1 MTEAAMSTEN
11 MSTEKLR
18 YVILYTAGVSLLVFI
33 INLVVLKANMQTTLM
48 WTGLF
53 AAIAFAM
60 AWRQATQKKL

>member
-1 MTEAAMSTEN
+1 MSN
-11 MSTEKLR
+11 EKLR
-18 YVILYTAGVSLLVFI
+18 YVVLYTVGIALLVFI
-33 INLVVLKANMQTTLM
+33 INFVVLKANMQSTLM

>member
-1 MTEAAMSTEN
+1 MSN
-11 MSTEKLR
+11 EKLR
-18 YVILYTAGVSLLVFI
+18 YVILYTAGIALLVFI
-33 INLVVLKANMQTTLM
+33 INYVVLKASTQSTLM

>member
-1 MTEAAMSTEN
+1 MTEAAMSN
-11 MSTEKLR
+11 EKLR
-18 YVILYTAGVSLLVFI
+18 YVILYTAGIALLVFI
-33 INLVVLKANMQTTLM
+33 LNYVVLKANMQSTLM

>member
-1 MTEAAMSTEN
+1 MSN
-11 MSTEKLR
+11 EKLR
-18 YVILYTAGVSLLVFI
+18 YVVLYTAGIALIVFI
-33 INLVVLKANMQTTLM
+33 INYVVLKANMQSTLM

>member
-1 MTEAAMSTEN
+1 MSN
-11 MSTEKLR
+11 EKLR
-18 YVILYTAGVSLLVFI
+18 YVILYTAGIALLVFI
-33 INLVVLKANMQTTLM
+33 INYVVLRANMQSTLM

>member
-1 MTEAAMSTEN
+1 MTEAAMSN
-11 MSTEKLR
+11 EKLR
-18 YVILYTAGVSLLVFI
+18 YVILYTAGIALLVFI
-33 INLVVLKANMQTTLM
+33 INYVVLKASMQSTLM

>member
-1 MTEAAMSTEN
+1 MSN
-11 MSTEKLR
+11 EKLR
-18 YVILYTAGVSLLVFI
+18 YVVLYTAGIALIVFI
-33 INLVVLKANMQTTLM
+33 INYVVLKANMQTTLM

>member
-1 MTEAAMSTEN
+1 MTEAAMSN
-11 MSTEKLR
+11 EKLR
-18 YVILYTAGVSLLVFI
+18 YVVLYTAGISLLVFI

>member
-1 MTEAAMSTEN
+1 MSN
-11 MSTEKLR
+11 EKLR
-18 YVILYTAGVSLLVFI
+18 YVVLYTAGIALFVFI
-33 INLVVLKANMQTTLM
+33 INYVVLKTPMQSTLM

>member
-1 MTEAAMSTEN
+1 MTEAAMSN
-11 MSTEKLR
+11 EKLR
-18 YVILYTAGVSLLVFI
+18 YVILYTAGIALLVFI
-33 INLVVLKANMQTTLM
+33 INYVVLKANMQSTLM

>member
-1 MTEAAMSTEN
+1 MSN
-11 MSTEKLR
+11 EKLR
-18 YVILYTAGVSLLVFI
+18 YVILYTAGIALLVFI
-33 INLVVLKANMQTTLM
+33 INYVVLKANMQSTLM

>member
-1 MTEAAMSTEN
+1 MTEAAMSN
-11 MSTEKLR
+11 EKLR
-18 YVILYTAGVSLLVFI
+18 YVILYTVGIALFVFI
-33 INLVVLKANMQTTLM
+33 INYVVLKANMQSTLM

>member
-1 MTEAAMSTEN
+1 

-18 YVILYTAGVSLLVFI
+18 YVLLYTAGIALLVFI
-33 INLVVLKANMQTTLM
+33 INLVVLKAPMQTTLM